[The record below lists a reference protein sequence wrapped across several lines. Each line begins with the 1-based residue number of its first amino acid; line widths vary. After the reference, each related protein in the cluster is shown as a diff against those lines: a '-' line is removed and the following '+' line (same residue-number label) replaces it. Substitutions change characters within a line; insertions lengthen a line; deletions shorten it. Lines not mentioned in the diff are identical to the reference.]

1 MNSVNI
7 IGRLTRDPELR
18 KTSNGRSVTNFCLAV
33 NRANED
39 ADFIDC
45 VAWSETAD
53 LACKYLSKG
62 SQIGVSGR
70 IQSRTYDDKN
80 GNSRKIVEVVIER
93 MQFLGDPKKKEES
106 AYPYQEP
113 PQTYQQPQYQQPQSY
128 TGQPQ
133 YQQQTFPY
141 TAGGNFGDDSIDLQ
155 SDDFPF

>member
-33 NRANED
+33 NRANEG

-62 SQIGVSGR
+62 SQIGVTGR
-70 IQSRTYDDKN
+70 INTRTYDDKS
-80 GNSRKIVEVVIER
+80 GNSRKIVEVVIDR
-93 MQFLGDPKKKEES
+93 MQFLVDPKKKEEA
-106 AYPYQEP
+106 AYPYQDP
-113 PQTYQQPQYQQPQSY
+113 PQTYQQQQQA
-128 TGQPQ
+128 PQ

-141 TAGGNFGDDSIDLQ
+141 TVGGNFGDDSIDLQ

>member
-18 KTSNGRSVTNFCLAV
+18 KTSNGKSVTNFCLAV
-33 NRANED
+33 NRANEG

-70 IQSRTYDDKN
+70 IQTRTYDDKN
-80 GNSRKIVEVVIER
+80 GNSRKIVEVVIDR

-113 PQTYQQPQYQQPQSY
+113 PQTYQQPQYQQQS
-128 TGQPQ
+128 
-133 YQQQTFPY
+133 FPY
-141 TAGGNFGDDSIDLQ
+141 TAGGNFGDDNIDLQ
-155 SDDFPF
+155 SDVFPF

>member
-33 NRANED
+33 NRANEG

-53 LACKYLSKG
+53 IACKYLGKG

-80 GNSRKIVEVVIER
+80 GNSRKIVEVVIDR
-93 MQFLGDPKKKEES
+93 MQFLGEPKKKEES

-113 PQTYQQPQYQQPQSY
+113 PQTYQQPQSY
-128 TGQPQ
+128 TGQSQ
-133 YQQQTFPY
+133 YQQQAFPY

>member
-18 KTSNGRSVTNFCLAV
+18 KTSNGRSVTTFCLAV
-33 NRANED
+33 NRANEG

-45 VAWSETAD
+45 VAWNQTAD
-53 LACKYLSKG
+53 LAVKYLHKG

-70 IQSRTYDDKN
+70 IQSRTYDDNN

-93 MQFLGDPKKKEES
+93 MQFLGVPKKKEES
-106 AYPYQEP
+106 AYSYQEP
-113 PQTYQQPQYQQPQSY
+113 PQTYQQPQQAY
-128 TGQPQ
+128 QPQ

>member
-7 IGRLTRDPELR
+7 IGRLTRDSELR

-33 NRANED
+33 NRANEG

-53 LACKYLSKG
+53 LAVKYLHKG
-62 SQIGVSGR
+62 SQIGVTGR
-70 IQSRTYDDKN
+70 IQTRTYDDKN
-80 GNSRKIVEVVIER
+80 GNSRKIVEVVIDR
-93 MQFLGDPKKKEES
+93 MQFLGGPKKKEES

-113 PQTYQQPQYQQPQSY
+113 PQTYQQPQSY

>member
-33 NRANED
+33 NRANEG

-53 LACKYLSKG
+53 LAVKYLHKG

-70 IQSRTYDDKN
+70 IQSRTYDDNN
-80 GNSRKIVEVVIER
+80 GNSRKIVEVVIDR
-93 MQFLGDPKKKEES
+93 MQFLGEPKKKEES

-113 PQTYQQPQYQQPQSY
+113 PQTYQQPQQAPQYQ
-128 TGQPQ
+128 QPQ

-141 TAGGNFGDDSIDLQ
+141 TSGGNFGDDSIDLQ

>member
-33 NRANED
+33 NRANEG

-53 LACKYLSKG
+53 LAVKYLHKG
-62 SQIGVSGR
+62 SQIGVTGR
-70 IQSRTYDDKN
+70 IQTRTYDDKN

-93 MQFLGDPKKKEES
+93 IQFLGDPKKKEES

-113 PQTYQQPQYQQPQSY
+113 PQYQQPQSY
-128 TGQPQ
+128 TGQAQ
-133 YQQQTFPY
+133 YQQQTFTY
-141 TAGGNFGDDSIDLQ
+141 TSGGNFGDDSIDLQ

>member
-33 NRANED
+33 NRANEGT
-39 ADFIDC
+39 DFIDC
-45 VAWSETAD
+45 VAWSETAG

-62 SQIGVSGR
+62 SQIGVTGR
-70 IQSRTYDDKN
+70 IQTRTYDDKS
-80 GNSRKIVEVVIER
+80 GNSRKIVEVVIDR
-93 MQFLGDPKKKEES
+93 MQFLGDPKNKEES

-113 PQTYQQPQYQQPQSY
+113 PQTYQQPQSY

-133 YQQQTFPY
+133 YQQQAFPY

>member
-18 KTSNGRSVTNFCLAV
+18 KTSNGRSATNFCLAV
-33 NRANED
+33 NRANEG

-45 VAWSETAD
+45 VAWNQTAD

-62 SQIGVSGR
+62 SQIGVTGR

-93 MQFLGDPKKKEES
+93 MQFLGKPKKKEES

-113 PQTYQQPQYQQPQSY
+113 PQTYQQPQGYTRQS
-128 TGQPQ
+128 Q

-141 TAGGNFGDDSIDLQ
+141 TSGGNFGDDSIDLQ

>member
-33 NRANED
+33 NRANEG

-62 SQIGVSGR
+62 SQIGVTGR
-70 IQSRTYDDKN
+70 LQTRTYDDKN
-80 GNSRKIVEVVIER
+80 GNNRKIVEVVIDR
-93 MQFLGDPKKKEES
+93 VQFLGDPKKKEGS

-113 PQTYQQPQYQQPQSY
+113 PQTHQQPQSY

-133 YQQQTFPY
+133 YQQQAFPY

>member
-18 KTSNGRSVTNFCLAV
+18 KTANGRSVTNFCLAV
-33 NRANED
+33 NRVNEGV
-39 ADFIDC
+39 DFIDC

-62 SQIGVSGR
+62 SQIGVTGR
-70 IQSRTYDDKN
+70 LQTRTYDKD
-80 GNSRKIVEVVIER
+80 GHTRKVVEVVIDR

-113 PQTYQQPQYQQPQSY
+113 PQTYQKPQQAPQYQ
-128 TGQPQ
+128 QPQ

-141 TAGGNFGDDSIDLQ
+141 TSGGNFGDDSIDLQ
-155 SDDFPF
+155 SDVFPF

>member
-18 KTSNGRSVTNFCLAV
+18 KTSNGRSVTKFCLAV

-45 VAWSETAD
+45 VAWNQTAD
-53 LACKYLSKG
+53 LAVKYLHKG

-93 MQFLGDPKKKEES
+93 MRFLGDPKKKEES
-106 AYPYQEP
+106 AYPYQDP
-113 PQTYQQPQYQQPQSY
+113 PQTYQQPQQAY
-128 TGQPQ
+128 QPQ

-155 SDDFPF
+155 SDGFPF

>member
-18 KTSNGRSVTNFCLAV
+18 KTANGRSVTNFCLAV
-33 NRANED
+33 NRANEG

-62 SQIGVSGR
+62 SQIGVTGR
-70 IQSRTYDDKN
+70 LQTRTYDKD
-80 GNSRKIVEVVIER
+80 GHTRKVVEVVIDR
-93 MQFLGDPKKKEES
+93 MQFLGEPKKKEEA

-113 PQTYQQPQYQQPQSY
+113 PQTYQKPQSY

-141 TAGGNFGDDSIDLQ
+141 TTGGNFGDDSIDLQ

>member
-18 KTSNGRSVTNFCLAV
+18 KTSNGRSVTTFCLAV
-33 NRANED
+33 NRANEG

-45 VAWSETAD
+45 VAWNQTAD
-53 LACKYLSKG
+53 LAVKYLHKG

-70 IQSRTYDDKN
+70 IQSRTYDDNN

-113 PQTYQQPQYQQPQSY
+113 PQTYQQPQSY

-133 YQQQTFPY
+133 YQQQAFLY

>member
-45 VAWSETAD
+45 VAWNQTAD
-53 LACKYLSKG
+53 LAVKYLHKG

-70 IQSRTYDDKN
+70 IQSRTYDDNN

-113 PQTYQQPQYQQPQSY
+113 PQTYQQPQQAY
-128 TGQPQ
+128 QPQ

-155 SDDFPF
+155 SDGFPF

>member
-7 IGRLTRDPELR
+7 IGRLTRDPGLR

-33 NRANED
+33 NRANEG

-53 LACKYLSKG
+53 LACKYLHKG

-70 IQSRTYDDKN
+70 IQTRTYDDKN

-93 MQFLGDPKKKEES
+93 MQFLGEPKKKEES

-113 PQTYQQPQYQQPQSY
+113 PQTHQQPYQQPQYQQ
-128 TGQPQ
+128 QP
-133 YQQQTFPY
+133 FPY
-141 TAGGNFGDDSIDLQ
+141 TSGGNFGDDSIDLQ

>member
-33 NRANED
+33 NRANEG

-62 SQIGVSGR
+62 SQIGVTGR
-70 IQSRTYDDKN
+70 LQTRTYDDKN

-93 MQFLGDPKKKEES
+93 MQFLGEPKKKEES

-113 PQTYQQPQYQQPQSY
+113 PQTYQQQQSY

-155 SDDFPF
+155 SDDVPF

>member
-33 NRANED
+33 NRANEG

-53 LACKYLSKG
+53 LAVKYLHKG

-70 IQSRTYDDKN
+70 IQSRTYDDNN

-106 AYPYQEP
+106 AYSYQEP
-113 PQTYQQPQYQQPQSY
+113 PQTYQQPQQAY
-128 TGQPQ
+128 QPQ

>member
-33 NRANED
+33 NRANEG

-62 SQIGVSGR
+62 SQIGVTGR
-70 IQSRTYDDKN
+70 LQTRTYDKD
-80 GNSRKIVEVVIER
+80 GQTRKVVEVVIDR
-93 MQFLGDPKKKEES
+93 MQFLGKPNKKEES

-113 PQTYQQPQYQQPQSY
+113 PQTYQQPQSY

-133 YQQQTFPY
+133 YQQQAFPY

-155 SDDFPF
+155 SDVFPF

>member
-7 IGRLTRDPELR
+7 IGRLTRDQELR
-18 KTSNGRSVTNFCLAV
+18 KTANGRSVTNFCLAV
-33 NRANED
+33 NRANEG

-45 VAWSETAD
+45 VAWNQTAD

-62 SQIGVSGR
+62 SQIGVTGR
-70 IQSRTYDDKN
+70 LQTRTYDKD
-80 GNSRKIVEVVIER
+80 GHTRKVVEVVMER

-113 PQTYQQPQYQQPQSY
+113 PQTYQQPQSY

-133 YQQQTFPY
+133 YQQQAFPY
-141 TAGGNFGDDSIDLQ
+141 TEGGNFGDDSIDLQ

>member
-33 NRANED
+33 NRANEG

-62 SQIGVSGR
+62 SQIGVTGR
-70 IQSRTYDDKN
+70 IQTRTYDDKN
-80 GNSRKIVEVVIER
+80 GNSRKIVEVVIDR

-106 AYPYQEP
+106 AYQYQEP
-113 PQTYQQPQYQQPQSY
+113 PQTYQQPYQ
-128 TGQPQ
+128 QPQ

-155 SDDFPF
+155 SDDLPF

>member
-45 VAWSETAD
+45 VAWNQTAD

-62 SQIGVSGR
+62 SKIGVTGR

-80 GNSRKIVEVVIER
+80 GNSRKIVEVVIDR
-93 MQFLGDPKKKEES
+93 MQFLSEPKKKEES

-113 PQTYQQPQYQQPQSY
+113 PQTYQQPYQQPQSY

-133 YQQQTFPY
+133 YQQQAFPY

-155 SDDFPF
+155 SDGFPF

>member
-18 KTSNGRSVTNFCLAV
+18 KTSNGKSVTNFCLAV
-33 NRANED
+33 NRANEG

-45 VAWSETAD
+45 VAWNQTAD
-53 LACKYLSKG
+53 LAVKYLHKG

-70 IQSRTYDDKN
+70 IQSRTYDDNN

-113 PQTYQQPQYQQPQSY
+113 PQTYQQPQSY

-133 YQQQTFPY
+133 YQQQAFPY

>member
-18 KTSNGRSVTNFCLAV
+18 KTSNGRSVTNFCIAV
-33 NRANED
+33 NRVNEG

-45 VAWSETAD
+45 VAWNQTAD
-53 LACKYLSKG
+53 IAVKFLHKG

-93 MQFLGDPKKKEES
+93 LQFLGDPKNKEES

-113 PQTYQQPQYQQPQSY
+113 PQTYQQPQSY
-128 TGQPQ
+128 TEQPQ

-141 TAGGNFGDDSIDLQ
+141 TSGGNFADDSIDPQ

>member
-18 KTSNGRSVTNFCLAV
+18 KTSNGRSVTTFCLAV
-33 NRANED
+33 NRANEG

-45 VAWSETAD
+45 VAWNQTAD
-53 LACKYLSKG
+53 LAVKYLHKG

-70 IQSRTYDDKN
+70 IQSRTYDGNN

-93 MQFLGDPKKKEES
+93 MQFLGDSKKKEES
-106 AYPYQEP
+106 AYSYQEP
-113 PQTYQQPQYQQPQSY
+113 PQTYQQPQQAY
-128 TGQPQ
+128 QPQ

>member
-7 IGRLTRDPELR
+7 IGRLTRDPGLR

-33 NRANED
+33 NRANEG

-53 LACKYLSKG
+53 LAVKYLRKG
-62 SQIGVSGR
+62 SQIGVTGR
-70 IQSRTYDDKN
+70 IQTRTYDDKN
-80 GNSRKIVEVVIER
+80 GNSRKIVEVVIDR

-113 PQTYQQPQYQQPQSY
+113 PQTYQPQ
-128 TGQPQ
+128 THAGQPQ

-141 TAGGNFGDDSIDLQ
+141 TAGANFGDDGIDLQ
-155 SDDFPF
+155 SDEFPF

>member
-18 KTSNGRSVTNFCLAV
+18 KTSNGKSVTNFCIAV
-33 NRANED
+33 NRANEG

-53 LACKYLSKG
+53 LAVKYLHKG
-62 SQIGVSGR
+62 SQIGVTGR
-70 IQSRTYDDKN
+70 LQTRTYDDKS

-93 MQFLGDPKKKEES
+93 MQFLCDPKKKEES

-113 PQTYQQPQYQQPQSY
+113 PQTYQQPKQAY
-128 TGQPQ
+128 QPQ
-133 YQQQTFPY
+133 YQQQAFPY
-141 TAGGNFGDDSIDLQ
+141 TSGGNFGDDSIDLQ
-155 SDDFPF
+155 SDEFPF